1 MLKRTIT
8 DKVFSFI
15 IFKNKFVEKV
25 VMVEGR
31 ENYDRAMQRNEEL
44 GFEVK
49 EIYETPVLTDFLLY
63 GLHYID
69 SKCLDRDNN
78 PPTCSTL
85 SACGLYARD
94 IMDFMSEYD
103 IDWQDLD
110 KDGELYICLSIFA
123 DNQKKCIL
131 MNGE

>member
-1 MLKRTIT
+1 MLRRTIT

-15 IFKNKFVEKV
+15 LFRNKFVEKV
-25 VMVEGR
+25 AMVEGR
-31 ENYDRAMQRNEEL
+31 ENCDRIMKRNEEL

-49 EIYETPVLTDFLLY
+49 ELYETCVLSDFLLY

-85 SACGLYARD
+85 SACGLYARN

-123 DNQKKCIL
+123 DNNKRCIL
-131 MNGE
+131 MNGD